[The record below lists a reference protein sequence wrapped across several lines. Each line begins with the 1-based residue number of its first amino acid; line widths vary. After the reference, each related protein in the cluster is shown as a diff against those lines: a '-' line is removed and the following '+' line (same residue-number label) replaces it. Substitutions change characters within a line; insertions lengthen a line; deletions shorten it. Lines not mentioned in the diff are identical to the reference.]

1 MAKSSVSADIQAAN
15 SKMAKY
21 LRRREE
27 EEEGLQIGKRK
38 IKDVAKEQRTRQGAK
53 GRHAKWS
60 AKPDF
65 SYPTPM
71 VDRPQTDGGA
81 TSFHFSFTK
90 VTKQG
95 SPTVNGKPLA
105 GVGGNGKN
113 PAVDHSKYIER
124 DGAAEH
130 VEGTAHAA
138 YIERDGAV
146 EIAILGAEIQEG
158 IERELSSLVSEKP
171 LEDEASL
178 LGLQDM
184 HTGVP
189 SIFSNISDDQ
199 FLREEFWRAV
209 HRTERE
215 AKVHSIIIDPTI
227 NDEFWKNLPASEKL
241 HSGFKGHCITELE
254 RYRQW
259 QATDGKKADAKPFIP
274 APWKAS
280 AEACGKALVSAR
292 LVPGYDFYN
301 NPIEFKSGPGGKLQ
315 MRMVAELPHEISAA
329 DRAQLVQ
336 NFCDHLGSIAKD
348 ADGETLGMMYTA
360 VIHAPDAHNDRRNYH
375 LHVIAHDRPA
385 QWLPSLNQW
394 DFEVEEF
401 YPDPGSSKVL
411 RRFPFRQNKIGEVE
425 RKLSTKKDENGK
437 SKAHAFY
444 QNEIAGAD
452 FIPHLRRKFAQITN
466 QILAERGIE
475 RRYDHRTYE
484 KMGIDRTPTEHL
496 GTRAAALEAIG
507 VPTVVGRLNAWAI
520 WGDAERDIA
529 RRARK
534 VDSALRIRQGELEK
548 LIHDAHRTT
557 PEAMALHSLRELV
570 VERSNLIS
578 LVADDRREI
587 MTFDLIEAKAKS
599 RAIRTRQ
606 TCLQFLAEIE
616 AGKANAQTRT
626 AAKHIQA
633 RWTEAQAWID
643 KIDNDLAPERSTL
656 AAAALDVRKRE
667 DRIQEIDALLVP
679 ITQALGHAVDQYDME
694 QAEKRKRSKKPKKE
708 AAPAQTEADVHG
720 PTMTVQVGY
729 DLGPALKPV
738 SLDGL
743 PIVEPTIDPQASP
756 VQPASPAPVEGLTPI
771 DLAPLRPQVETS
783 STIDPTDTNVVEFS
797 DTAGPSPT
805 APGRES
811 ATSSDAPK
819 PSIGDDNIHSA
830 SKPTMGNGN
839 TPEQQSDLV
848 ITPPTVEATDSLAAA
863 SERVE
868 QPSGAQPNE
877 AFLNTPTDAPAAS
890 EVSKTD
896 TSPSVSAAETVSTQP
911 TGQVPTKSQPP
922 VLPAHQDKLM
932 DDATKDDPQSKPGTN
947 KAAPAKAPRVSYED
961 WDGLINLIAN
971 ERMPIVRTRSAEGAV
986 LFTVPTITPEQKVM
1000 LENIQYQTRTTG
1012 RLATIFDRQQQEIGR
1027 LVRWIEKAGQDPAA
1041 LVIQGRNA
1049 HIGKAPQS
1057 VRTLFSHWGQQERVK
1072 DALRAEHGR
1081 RIEEAEKAKARSIE
1095 LDRQPTQTPSEEE
1108 KAKQARIEEAA
1119 KIYPLPEHVRTPLVR
1134 DFVTLLRAGASPEA
1148 LQAAAEAIQQSRI
1161 AVEDVNRSR
1170 AELAIAWRTALD
1182 DDLARAARA
1191 RAKDRSR

>member
-1 MAKSSVSADIQAAN
+1 
-15 SKMAKY
+15 MAKY

-38 IKDVAKEQRTRQGAK
+38 IKDVAKEHRTRQGAK

-90 VTKQG
+90 VTKLG

-138 YIERDGAV
+138 YIEREGAV

-158 IERELSSLVSEKP
+158 IERELSSVLSENP

-189 SIFSNISDDQ
+189 SIFSNISDDP

-209 HRTERE
+209 HRTEHE
-215 AKVHSIIIDPTI
+215 AKIHSILIDPSI
-227 NDEFWKNLPASEKL
+227 NPEFWKNLPASQSL
-241 HSGFKGHCITELE
+241 HEGFKGHCITEME

-259 QATDGKKADAKPFIP
+259 SEGNSANPDAKPFV
-274 APWKAS
+274 AMPWKAS
-280 AEACGKALVSAR
+280 PEGCGKALTTAR
-292 LVPGYDFYN
+292 RVAGYDFYN
-301 NPIEFKSGPGGKLQ
+301 NPIEFNSGPGGKLQ
-315 MRMVAELPHEISAA
+315 MRMVAELPYEISAT
-329 DRAQLVQ
+329 DRARLVQ

-348 ADGETLGMMYTA
+348 ENGDTLGMMYTA

-385 QWLPSLNQW
+385 QWIPSHNQW
-394 DFEVEEF
+394 DFEVAETYNHKGEDRVR
-401 YPDPGSSKVL
+401 Y
-411 RRFPFRQNKIGEVE
+411 PFRQNKIGEVE
-425 RKLSTKKDENGK
+425 RKLSDKPNSKGK
-437 SKAHAFY
+437 VPAHAFY

-520 WGDAERDIA
+520 WGDAERDIES
-529 RRARK
+529 RARK
-534 VDSALRIRQGELEK
+534 VDSALRIRQGDLEK
-548 LIHDAHRTT
+548 LIRDAHRAT
-557 PEAMALHSLRELV
+557 PEAMALHTLRQLV

-667 DRIQEIDALLVP
+667 ERIQEIDALLVP
-679 ITQALGHAVDQYDME
+679 ITQALGYAVDQYDIE
-694 QAEKRKRSKKPKKE
+694 QSEKRNRSKKPKNE
-708 AAPAQTEADVHG
+708 AEPARTEADTRG

-743 PIVEPTIDPQASP
+743 PIVEPTIDPHASP
-756 VQPASPAPVEGLTPI
+756 VQQASPAPVEGLTPI
-771 DLAPLRPQVETS
+771 DLAPLRPQVQPS
-783 STIDPTDTNVVEFS
+783 STVDPTDTNAVDFHDTVE
-797 DTAGPSPT
+797 PSPIG
-805 APGRES
+805 PRREN
-811 ATSSDAPK
+811 ATQADTPE
-819 PSIGDDNIHSA
+819 PSIGDANTPA
-830 SKPTMGNGN
+830 AAKPTTSHGN
-839 TPEQQSDLV
+839 TPEQQSDIN
-848 ITPPTVEATDSLAAA
+848 ITLPTVEAPASPAAA
-863 SERVE
+863 SERVSQRTNG
-868 QPSGAQPNE
+868 QPQRGTIGA
-877 AFLNTPTDAPAAS
+877 PTEAPAAS
-890 EVSKTD
+890 GISRPEPT
-896 TSPSVSAAETVSTQP
+896 PAANADGKISTQP
-911 TGQVPTKSQPP
+911 PAEVLPKSQPP
-922 VLPAHQDKLM
+922 GVPAPQEKVVDG
-932 DDATKDDPQSKPGTN
+932 APKDEPQSKPDTN
-947 KAAPAKAPRVSYED
+947 KASPAKAPHLSYDD

-971 ERMPIVRTRSAEGAV
+971 ERMPIDRTRSAEGAV
-986 LFTVPTITPEQKVM
+986 LFTVASLSPDQKTK
-1000 LENIQYQTRTTG
+1000 LENKQYQTRTAG

-1057 VRTLFSHWGQQERVK
+1057 IRTLFTHWKQQDRVK
-1072 DALRAEHGR
+1072 DALRSEHGR
-1081 RIEEAEKAKARSIE
+1081 RIEDSEMAKARLIE
-1095 LDRQPTQTPSEEE
+1095 KDRQPAQTPSEEE

-1119 KIYPLPEHVRTPLVR
+1119 KIYPLPEHVRTALVR
-1134 DFVTLLRAGASPEA
+1134 EFVILLRTGAGPEA
-1148 LQAAAEAIQQSRI
+1148 LQVAAEAIEKNRI

-1170 AELAIAWRTALD
+1170 VELAIAWRTALD

-1191 RAKDRSR
+1191 RNKDRGR